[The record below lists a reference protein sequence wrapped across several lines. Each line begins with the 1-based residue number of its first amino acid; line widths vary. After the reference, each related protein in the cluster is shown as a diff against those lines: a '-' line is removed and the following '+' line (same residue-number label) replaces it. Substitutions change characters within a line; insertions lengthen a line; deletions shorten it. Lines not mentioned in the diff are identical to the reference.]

1 MAFDSDG
8 KYYDPTLVNTKKAEA
23 VLKEFASNTGGTQP
37 TDNQQAQDEICSY
50 HLPACVC
57 TWDENRACEVT
68 PCYPIRKLSSM
79 R

>member
-1 MAFDSDG
+1 MFSIVVCVIVG
-8 KYYDPTLVNTKKAEA
+8 ILVFLCGYLAGWNNYHSKIK
-23 VLKEFASNTGGTQP
+23 VGTP
-37 TDNQQAQDEICSY
+37 STYNQQAQDEICSY